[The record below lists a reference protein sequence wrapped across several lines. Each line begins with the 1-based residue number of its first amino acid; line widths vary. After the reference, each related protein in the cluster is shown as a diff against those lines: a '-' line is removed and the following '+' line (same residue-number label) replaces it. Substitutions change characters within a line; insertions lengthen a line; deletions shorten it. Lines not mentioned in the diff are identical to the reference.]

1 MFLLVANEAMRD
13 SIHIFPLKK
22 KRPKF
27 DDIHMKKLGEFFGF
41 VSLKMWILLCV
52 CGLCQ
57 QIILILGLG
66 SVNYKTGKRIGSN
79 HTKECF
85 KEYSDRYM
93 FVNELFPGLYDDF
106 DSSTGISKIR
116 GIC

>member
-1 MFLLVANEAMRD
+1 M
-13 SIHIFPLKK
+13 
-22 KRPKF
+22 
-27 DDIHMKKLGEFFGF
+27 
-41 VSLKMWILLCV
+41 CV
-52 CGLCQ
+52 CVRSVRS
-57 QIILILGLG
+57 QIILILCLG
-66 SVNYKTGKRIGSN
+66 SVSYKTGKRIGSN
-79 HTKECF
+79 HTKRCF